1 MKKLFTLGI
10 LLFLFGCHAAVYREI
25 SSKSISQRTDVFR
38 EISKEGDVLSGSV
51 VLTVKAE
58 IKTHHK
64 DFYILESRK
73 SFHGDPQ
80 YPIVINIDG
89 QQVTWEMPGVRA
101 DTPMYDERGE
111 VLPEGGK
118 GMKYTI
124 EKKIALAPGHHQL
137 AVLIPGDSYIKEME
151 ITLPAES
158 HNTLDLKPVYAIG
171 GIGRHRN
178 FLHGIK
184 RLDAILNGQ
193 YLGQE
198 IASVDAVLS
207 VSTSVSKF

>member
-1 MKKLFTLGI
+1 MDQTEQREGAGGPGMKKLLTISMVF
-10 LLFLFGCHAAVYREI
+10 FLFGCHAAVYREI
-25 SSKSISQRTDVFR
+25 RNQPTGQRTDVFR
-38 EISKEGDVLSGSV
+38 EISNDSEVPAGSAG
-51 VLTVKAE
+51 LLIKAE
-58 IKTHHK
+58 MKTHHK

-73 SFHGDPQ
+73 SFHGKPQ

-89 QQVTWEMPGVRA
+89 QQVTLEMPGVRD
-101 DTPMYDERGE
+101 DTPMYDDRGE

-124 EKKIALAPGHHQL
+124 EKKIALAPGHHHL
-137 AVLIPGDSYIKEME
+137 AVIIPGDSYIKEME

-171 GIGRHRN
+171 GIGRHQN

-184 RLDAILNGQ
+184 SLDAILNGQ
-193 YLGQE
+193 TLR
-198 IASVDAVLS
+198 
-207 VSTSVSKF
+207 